1 MSEAEMGRMSDCEG
15 TGLSYAGVR
24 ALVSICSSDVLDHCR
39 DTEHLIDTECRGKND
54 AQETTE
60 K

>member
-1 MSEAEMGRMSDCEG
+1 MGRMSDCEG

>member
-1 MSEAEMGRMSDCEG
+1 MGRMSDCEG
-15 TGLSYAGVR
+15 TGLSYAGAR
-24 ALVSICSSDVLDHCR
+24 ALVSLCSSDVLDHCR
-39 DTEHLIDTECRGKND
+39 DTEHLIDTEECRGGKND